1 MKKFSI
7 ITICLNIEK
16 QIGDTIASVLSQT
29 YTDFEYIIK
38 DGVSGDRTVSIAQS
52 FAPAF
57 ADRGIPYRVIS
68 QPDKGVY
75 DAMNQAVREAQG
87 EWVLFMNAGDR
98 MADDDVLSMV
108 AHSGRLDTED
118 IVYGDRYLYNDGFYL
133 YSQALPI
140 DVIPYKMPFCHQ
152 SVFTRRALL
161 EKSPY
166 SLNYRL
172 CSDYRF
178 YLLMY
183 LEGRRFAHLLL
194 AVSIYDING
203 MSSDYVLTCT
213 EKIKIH
219 KEMPSPNEDAIKGLQ
234 EEIERCRQSKSKY
247 LSLFAKLIPQGL
259 RKKRRERMRKAAGW
273 KTEEEFMAEKAQ
285 NGGRVNKPL

>member
-1 MKKFSI
+1 
-7 ITICLNIEK
+7 
-16 QIGDTIASVLSQT
+16 
-29 YTDFEYIIK
+29 
-38 DGVSGDRTVSIAQS
+38 
-52 FAPAF
+52 
-57 ADRGIPYRVIS
+57 
-68 QPDKGVY
+68 
-75 DAMNQAVREAQG
+75 
-87 EWVLFMNAGDR
+87 
-98 MADDDVLSMV
+98 
-108 AHSGRLDTED
+108 
-118 IVYGDRYLYNDGFYL
+118 
-133 YSQALPI
+133 
-140 DVIPYKMPFCHQ
+140 MPFCHQ

-213 EKIKIH
+213 EKIKIY

-247 LSLFAKLIPQGL
+247 RSLFAQLIPQRL